1 MLALCTTKIVPELI
15 VPELTIKII
24 IVLVL
29 FCSTTF
35 IQSNTHPHPLAS
47 ASLLKAT
54 TPQLPTKQ
62 ELNK

>member
-47 ASLLKAT
+47 ASLLMAT
-54 TPQLPTKQ
+54 TPQLPMKQ